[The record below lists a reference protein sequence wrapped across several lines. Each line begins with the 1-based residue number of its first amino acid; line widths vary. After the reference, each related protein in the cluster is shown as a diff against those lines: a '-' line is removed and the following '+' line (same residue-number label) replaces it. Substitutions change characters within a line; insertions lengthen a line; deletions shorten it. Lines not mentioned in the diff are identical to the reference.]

1 MKAHQAQHK
10 ISMMAR
16 VLELSRSGYYAWLAR
31 SPSDR
36 SKDEV
41 KLMAAVA
48 NQHRLSRGIYG
59 APELAPIS

>member
-48 NQHRLSRGIYG
+48 NQHHLR
-59 APELAPIS
+59 